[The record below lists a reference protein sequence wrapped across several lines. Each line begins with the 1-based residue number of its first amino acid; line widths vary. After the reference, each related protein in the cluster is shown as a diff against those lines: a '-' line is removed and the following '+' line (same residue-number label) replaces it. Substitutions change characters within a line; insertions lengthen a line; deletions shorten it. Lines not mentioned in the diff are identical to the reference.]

1 MDRSSTVT
9 RKNSTSRRVPNTQN
23 DIKINIIEQ
32 PYEKG
37 KLFEFMIKAVLDKQ
51 GYGNFEG
58 RVQRPGTELDL
69 ICTNNVTN
77 RKIVVEV
84 KAHTKPISTPELR
97 KFHSKITTLQR
108 EGIESGIFW
117 SLSKISSHA
126 KSWHDSLPDDIKKSL
141 VIKGGNDFY
150 NLLQDAAVV
159 APQNIINDKL
169 NPLIKKDYFNQE
181 LVYCKYDWYYIQFF
195 GNSNAIHSFA
205 VLGAQGEIV
214 DNFTCC
220 DIRNQYTKLR
230 NMKLI
235 LLAGRKQILEI
246 LLKKEKLTINE
257 ITSEL
262 KEQQTD
268 IQTTIDVLVEQNLLA
283 IDSSRNEKFMIKQGL
298 ETFLAIY
305 NEFKN
310 DVSVFMESSYLRLS
324 ITSELM
330 NFIITRFD
338 IDSSQQLI
346 NIIKKLIVISPS
358 ALEYCL
364 KTSDVPIQKSCD
376 QVKPK
381 TAQINNLNISHLAT
395 QLCILTLSDMFQ
407 RKIVYDLEN
416 IKAIQ
421 TKINLKFAT
430 IDNLYLNINTK
441 SIIMLMRAS
450 GPIAKGDV
458 VVPTSP
464 NGFVEMSLLYHSLGE
479 TKLAAQMLQEV
490 LLNNNTDDEG
500 WKKPAYINL
509 GLFYTELK
517 KFEDAK
523 TYLLQAV
530 QRYPD
535 ELTGWLGLGNV
546 YLFMGNIVDAEKI
559 FLEALKKD
567 PAHLQIQ
574 YGLCKVLSM
583 KGEVKQSAFI
593 LESILRKDR
602 RFITLIKKDKELKT
616 LRKSRYYHSLLK
628 FNP

>member
-1 MDRSSTVT
+1 
-9 RKNSTSRRVPNTQN
+9 
-23 DIKINIIEQ
+23 
-32 PYEKG
+32 
-37 KLFEFMIKAVLDKQ
+37 
-51 GYGNFEG
+51 
-58 RVQRPGTELDL
+58 
-69 ICTNNVTN
+69 
-77 RKIVVEV
+77 
-84 KAHTKPISTPELR
+84 
-97 KFHSKITTLQR
+97 
-108 EGIESGIFW
+108 
-117 SLSKISSHA
+117 
-126 KSWHDSLPDDIKKSL
+126 
-141 VIKGGNDFY
+141 
-150 NLLQDAAVV
+150 
-159 APQNIINDKL
+159 
-169 NPLIKKDYFNQE
+169 
-181 LVYCKYDWYYIQFF
+181 
-195 GNSNAIHSFA
+195 
-205 VLGAQGEIV
+205 
-214 DNFTCC
+214 
-220 DIRNQYTKLR
+220 
-230 NMKLI
+230 MKLI

-283 IDSSRNEKFMIKQGL
+283 IDSNGNEKFMIKQGL

-395 QLCILTLSDMFQ
+395 QLCILTLSDMLQ

-430 IDNLYLNINTK
+430 IDNLYLSINTK

-490 LLNNNTDDEG
+490 LLNNNTDDED

-535 ELTGWLGLGNV
+535 ELTGWLNLGNV
-546 YLFMGNIVDAEKI
+546 YLSMGNIVDAEKI

-567 PAHLQIQ
+567 PTHLKIQ
-574 YGLCKVLSM
+574 YGLCKVLGM

-602 RFITLIKKDKELKT
+602 RFITLIKKDEELRT